1 MIRVGK
7 LRIAKSAVSAIVVLW
22 LITVSAVA
30 YLLVIADEQLAA
42 KARTET
48 DKAKTNAYLIS
59 QHFQQGF
66 ETADLLLRSA
76 VDVYRATTQ
85 DGALSE
91 KKKEDLRAYLKDQ
104 ANILPGVASFTII
117 RPNGRRLVGIVNKD
131 DTDLSQRP
139 YFIAIK
145 DVGHEAFIT
154 SVEDGLASGK
164 NGIHI
169 ARKIPDASGR
179 FNGVVV
185 MNLAAKDTFYDYLHA
200 LELNGSTL
208 QLRTPNRLYLSYPE
222 TTVIDRDVEKPIIEK
237 LHDGAAEPNYRQS
250 VFKDGSRTIIINR
263 LLDTD
268 LYAVLIGPPSNRTKG
283 EESYIPLPYTIAAGI
298 LLSAIFSSILV
309 VNWYKLKDVYRLEMA
324 RSDER
329 KRLIKKLHS
338 IAEDERKT
346 IAHDIHDVMNATLI
360 AIKYDAHAIKQKTKD
375 LAKVGVPEYI
385 NERAFA
391 IEVSAK
397 ELYAYCRAIVSRL
410 RPEALDIHGIEGAAL
425 ALVEGFNARNK
436 GCTAAVE
443 SRGNW
448 KGASNETT
456 LALYRIIQESL
467 SNIQKY
473 AKATR
478 VELTLSVDEG
488 RSVAKLSVQDDGI
501 GLQPDAKF
509 GYGLLGIK
517 ERAISLGGE
526 CDISSQPGAGV
537 SINVTIPL
545 NPEFS

>member
-7 LRIAKSAVSAIVVLW
+7 LNIPKSAVSTIVVLW
-22 LITVSAVA
+22 LVTVSAVA
-30 YLLVIADEQLAA
+30 YLLVLADEQISTRT
-42 KARTET
+42 RTET

-59 QHFQQGF
+59 QHFQHGF

-85 DGALSE
+85 DGTLSE
-91 KKKEDLRAYLKDQ
+91 RKKEDLRAYLKDQ
-104 ANILPGVASFTII
+104 AKILPGVASFTII

-208 QLRTPNRLYLSYPE
+208 QLRTPNRLYLSYPD
-222 TTVIDRDVEKPIIEK
+222 TTVIDRVVEKPIIEK
-237 LHDGAAEPNYRQS
+237 LHDGSAEPNYRQS
-250 VFKDGSRTIIINR
+250 VLKDGSRSIIINR

-268 LYAVLIGPPSNRTKG
+268 LYAVLIGPPSNRTNG
-283 EESYIPLPYTIAAGI
+283 EEFYIPLPYTIAAGI

-309 VNWYKLKDVYRLEMA
+309 VNWYKLKDVYRKEMS
-324 RSDER
+324 RSAER
-329 KRLIKKLHS
+329 KMLIKKLHS

-360 AIKYDAHAIKQKTKD
+360 AIKYDAHAIKQKSKD
-375 LAKVGVPEYI
+375 PVRLGVAEYI
-385 NERAFA
+385 NERATA

-436 GCTAAVE
+436 GCVAIVE
-443 SRGNW
+443 SSGDW
-448 KGASNETT
+448 QHVSNETT
-456 LALYRIIQESL
+456 LALFRIIQESL

-478 VELTLSVDEG
+478 VELTLSVDED
-488 RSVAKLSVQDDGI
+488 RSTANLSVQDNGI
-501 GLQPDAKF
+501 GLQPNAKF

-517 ERAISLGGE
+517 ERAASLGGE
-526 CDISSQPGAGV
+526 CDILSQPGSGV
-537 SINVTIPL
+537 CINISIPL
-545 NPEFS
+545 NPELA